1 MWSLKLKYSLLVCRK
16 YTEQVLMYCRMNL
29 KAFRKCL
36 GTSRLRYLNL
46 HLHLSTCLAPK
57 QKNLM
62 KHTEM

>member
-1 MWSLKLKYSLLVCRK
+1 
-16 YTEQVLMYCRMNL
+16 MNL